1 MKTNREFE
9 EERRL
14 LKSPINTPA
23 DLMDS
28 DEGRRIAAPPIQKE
42 YPKDAKLIDLANIEA
57 LSIGKMP
64 LVDVAKNRRS
74 RRAYTKKALTLEEVS
89 FLLWAVQG
97 IRRISK
103 KAPVTYRT
111 VPASGGI
118 HPFETY
124 LVVNRVKGIPEGL
137 YRYLP
142 LEHKLLYMKPI
153 SSEWLEQLGHA
164 CRGQE
169 FVTKGAVVFI
179 WTAIPYRTEWRY
191 ANEAHKS
198 IAQASG
204 HVCQNLYMAS
214 EAIGAGTCA
223 IAAYAQR
230 EMDTLIDV
238 DGEQEFTVYIAP
250 VGKVRQ

>member
-1 MKTNREFE
+1 MEATEFE
-9 EERRL
+9 EGRQF

-23 DLMDS
+23 DMMDS
-28 DEGRRIAAPPIQKE
+28 DEDRETEAPPIQKG
-42 YPKDAKLIDLANIEA
+42 YPEDAELVVLVPAKEF
-57 LSIGKMP
+57 SIGDTSF
-64 LVDVAKNRRS
+64 VDVARNRRS
-74 RRAYTKKALTLEEVS
+74 RRKYTSKALTLEEIS

-97 IRRISK
+97 IHRVSK

-124 LVVNRVKGIPEGL
+124 VAVNNVENIHEGL

-142 LEHKLLYMKPI
+142 VEHKLVLLKHI
-153 SSEWLEQLGHA
+153 GSDWLAQLGHA

-169 FVTKGAVVFI
+169 FVSKGAVVFI

-198 IAQASG
+198 IALALG
-204 HVCQNLYMAS
+204 HVCQNLYLAS
-214 EAIGAGTCA
+214 EAIGVGTCA
-223 IAAYAQR
+223 ITAYAQKA
-230 EMDTLIDV
+230 MDTLIDV
-238 DGEQEFTVYIAP
+238 DGEHEFTVCVAP
-250 VGKVRQ
+250 AGKARP

>member
-1 MKTNREFE
+1 MFE
-9 EERRL
+9 EGRKL
-14 LKSPINTPA
+14 LKSPINIPA
-23 DLMDS
+23 DLMVS
-28 DEGRRIAAPPIQKE
+28 DENRKIPAPPIQKE
-42 YPKDAKLIDLANIEA
+42 YPEDAKLIDLAKLEA
-57 LSIGKMP
+57 LSIGRMP
-64 LVDVAKNRRS
+64 FIDTVRNRRS
-74 RRAYTKKALTLEEVS
+74 RRTWTEEALTLEEIS

-97 IRRISK
+97 IRRIGK

-124 LVVNRVKGIPEGL
+124 LVVNRVKSVREGL

-142 LEHKLLYMKPI
+142 LEHKLLHLKPI
-153 SSEWLEQLGHA
+153 SSEWLGQLGDA

-179 WTAIPYRTEWRY
+179 WTAIPYRAEWRY

-223 IAAYAQR
+223 ITAYAQR
-230 EMDTLIDV
+230 AMDTLIDV
-238 DGEQEFTVYIAP
+238 DGEHEFTIYLAP